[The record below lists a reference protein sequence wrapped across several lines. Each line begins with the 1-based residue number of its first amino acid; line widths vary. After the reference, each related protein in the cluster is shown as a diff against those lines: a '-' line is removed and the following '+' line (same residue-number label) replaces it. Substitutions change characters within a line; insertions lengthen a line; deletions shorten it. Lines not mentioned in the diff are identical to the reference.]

1 MKEIRRQK
9 IRKETAQKKERKEEA
24 SPLGP
29 IRGPNR
35 PSQPRKETESVPL
48 FLSPSR

>member
-1 MKEIRRQK
+1 MKEIRK
-9 IRKETAQKKERKEEA
+9 TENKKRNNTKKRRKEEA

-35 PSQPRKETESVPL
+35 PSQPRKETRTGTL
-48 FLSPSR
+48 